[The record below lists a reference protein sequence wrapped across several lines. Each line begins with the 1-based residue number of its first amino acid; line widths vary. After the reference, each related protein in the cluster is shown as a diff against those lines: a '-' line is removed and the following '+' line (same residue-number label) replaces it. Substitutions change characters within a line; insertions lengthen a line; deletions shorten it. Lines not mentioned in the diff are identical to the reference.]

1 MESCVTKEA
10 PSGRTDGGV
19 RATFIVRM
27 WKEIPDADMPE
38 WRGTVEHAQS
48 GERRAVV
55 GADGLLDL
63 LAVWL
68 MEEFE

>member
-1 MESCVTKEA
+1 MKRCIAARSSNTSIPEA
-10 PSGRTDGGV
+10 R

-27 WKEIPDADMPE
+27 WCEGERPTGDG

-48 GERRAVV
+48 GERRAVD

-63 LAVWL
+63 LTAWL
-68 MEEFE
+68 KEEAE